1 MSYRKI
7 CAWFNR
13 INIRTDKGK
22 RWSESGTHV
31 HMIVKR
37 MEQREHRLNVVGK
50 HKTDSQITDSLTII
64 LNHNVIL
71 S

>member
-13 INIRTDKGK
+13 INIRTDKGN
-22 RWSESGTHV
+22 RWSETGSHA
-31 HMIVKR
+31 HMIIKR

-64 LNHNVIL
+64 
-71 S
+71 